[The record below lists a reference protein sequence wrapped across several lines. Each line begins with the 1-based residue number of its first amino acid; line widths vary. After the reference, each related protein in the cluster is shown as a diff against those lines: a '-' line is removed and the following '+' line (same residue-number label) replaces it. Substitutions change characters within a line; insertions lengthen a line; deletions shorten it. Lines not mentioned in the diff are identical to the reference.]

1 MSKSDKDL
9 IADAMSSLNALSGAV
24 KQDTQKEESKFT
36 KDIPSDNP
44 DLIEVTLLPSG
55 FKSYPSGTKIFVRG
69 MTLGEVKTLNK
80 VSGSRT
86 LDVLTKIYSKIISGI
101 RVEDLLPVDFKAIM
115 FFVAKLTDS
124 EFTLELTT
132 NCPSCGSNF
141 PTTVDFTGVDFQEL
155 TDPTKT
161 VDEIT
166 YSPIRVLD
174 TLFMNQL
181 SASESGQD
189 ELSRSDI
196 EFTMLV
202 LSRDQSISENRDLVK
217 FYQLYSEIAN
227 LPASESNKLSEII
240 DWLHLDINPFKL
252 ECRSCG
258 HHFSSVAKIDFSKI
272 YL

>member
-1 MSKSDKDL
+1 MSDLDKKL
-9 IADAMSSLNALSGAV
+9 IADAMSSLNAVSGKV
-24 KQDTQKEESKFT
+24 PDIPKVESKFT
-36 KDIPSDNP
+36 QAIPDDNS
-44 DLIEVTLLPSG
+44 DLIEVTILPSG
-55 FKSYPSGTKIFVRG
+55 FKSYPKDTKIFVRG

-86 LDVLTKIYSKIISGI
+86 LDVLVKIYSKIISGI

-132 NCPSCGSNF
+132 DCPECKVYF

-155 TDPTKT
+155 TTPTKV
-161 VDEIT
+161 VDEVT
-166 YSPIRVLD
+166 YFPIRVLD

-181 SASESGQD
+181 SNSESGED

-202 LSRDQSISENRDLVK
+202 LSRDQSISESRDLVK
-217 FYQLYSEIAN
+217 FYQIYSEIAN
-227 LPASESNKLSEII
+227 LPASESSKLSEIVE
-240 DWLHLDINPFKL
+240 WLNIDINPFKL

-258 HHFSSVAKIDFSKI
+258 HHFSSIAKIDFSKI